1 MRMSAW
7 PRTGSARR
15 HGRRP
20 HLRPNRCGRRTGS
33 GGASWTSKGEGRGSP
48 LIQVTEYN
56 LLCNSLLYIRYDEE
70 DEQILKLDAMGG
82 LEADEEQRRREETRR
97 KLEAGERREG
107 YRRGDR

>member
-1 MRMSAW
+1 M
-7 PRTGSARR
+7 
-15 HGRRP
+15 
-20 HLRPNRCGRRTGS
+20 
-33 GGASWTSKGEGRGSP
+33 
-48 LIQVTEYN
+48 
-56 LLCNSLLYIRYDEE
+56 YIRYDEE